1 MIPATIVVY
10 LVDMRKRIFGI
21 ILAILLFAGVQ
32 LVHTEELRKLVVF
45 ISPSCHRCMVTK
57 EKIIPKIEKEFVG
70 KVAIEYRDVTDL
82 NHYQSFLV
90 LKDQSRSEIEFY
102 LPMFYMEGVF
112 LNGKGD
118 VYLNLKK
125 LIIASL
131 GSDAIGFKEQP
142 VGLDLIERF
151 KLFSPL
157 AITGA
162 GLTDGINPCAFTVI
176 VFFISFLALQGYRK
190 RELVAIGLTFIFAVF
205 LTYLLIGF
213 GLFNF
218 IYALKGFWLV
228 TRGINIGTGV
238 LSIVLGIL
246 CIYDLYKYK
255 ATGSAENML
264 LQLPKPVKDKIHSV
278 IGMHY
283 RKAKDDMATRHIFR
297 LILTA
302 LITGFLV
309 SLLEAVCTGQLYVPT
324 IAFILKTS
332 HLKAQALGYLVL
344 YNLMF
349 VVPLFVIFIA
359 ALFGVTSGDF
369 AALMR
374 KHLATIKILMAAV
387 FFGLGIFLI
396 WRL

>member
-1 MIPATIVVY
+1 MK
-10 LVDMRKRIFGI
+10 KRLFWI
-21 ILAILLFAGVQ
+21 ILAILLFAGVG
-32 LVHTEELRKLVVF
+32 LAHAEELHKLVVF
-45 ISPSCHRCMVTK
+45 FSPSCHRCMVTK
-57 EKIIPKIEKEFVG
+57 EKVIPKIEKEFVG

-82 NHYQSFLV
+82 NHYQSFLT
-90 LKDQSRSEIEFY
+90 LKDQSRSETEFY
-102 LPMFYMEGVF
+102 LPMFYMDGVF

-118 VYLNLKK
+118 AYLNLKK

-131 GSDAIGFKEQP
+131 GSGAIGLKEQ
-142 VGLDLIERF
+142 VAGMDLIERF

-157 AITGA
+157 AIAGA

-205 LTYLLIGF
+205 LTYLLIGL

-218 IYALKGFWLV
+218 IYAFKGFWLV
-228 TRGINIGTGV
+228 MRGINISIGA
-238 LSIVLGIL
+238 LSIILGAL
-246 CIYDLYKYK
+246 CIYDLIKYK
-255 ATGSAENML
+255 ATGSAEDLL

-278 IGMHY
+278 IGLHY
-283 RKAKDDMATRHIFR
+283 RKTKDSKVTRHIFR

-302 LITGFLV
+302 LVTGFLV

-349 VVPLFVIFIA
+349 VAPLFVIFLA

-369 AALMR
+369 AALMK
-374 KHLATIKILMAAV
+374 KHLPTIKILMALV

>member
-1 MIPATIVVY
+1 
-10 LVDMRKRIFGI
+10 
-21 ILAILLFAGVQ
+21 
-32 LVHTEELRKLVVF
+32 
-45 ISPSCHRCMVTK
+45 
-57 EKIIPKIEKEFVG
+57 
-70 KVAIEYRDVTDL
+70 
-82 NHYQSFLV
+82 
-90 LKDQSRSEIEFY
+90 
-102 LPMFYMEGVF
+102 MFYMDGVF

-118 VYLNLKK
+118 AYLNLKK

-131 GSDAIGFKEQP
+131 GSNAPGLKEQA
-142 VGLDLIERF
+142 GQLDLIERF
-151 KLFSPL
+151 KRFSPL
-157 AITGA
+157 AIIGA

-190 RELVAIGLTFIFAVF
+190 RELVTIGLTFIFAVF
-205 LTYLLIGF
+205 LTYLLIGL

-218 IYALKGFWLV
+218 IYALKGFWIVMRL
-228 TRGINIGTGV
+228 INIGIGA
-238 LSIVLGIL
+238 LSIALGIL

-255 ATGSAENML
+255 TTGSSEDL
-264 LQLPKPVKDKIHSV
+264 VLQLPKPVKDRIHSV

-283 RKAKDDMATRHIFR
+283 RKAKDGMVTRHIFN

-302 LITGFLV
+302 LVTGFLV

-332 HLKAQALGYLVL
+332 HLKIQALGYLGL

-349 VVPLFVIFIA
+349 VAPLFVIFIA

-369 AALMR
+369 SAFMK
-374 KHLATIKILMAAV
+374 KHLPTIKILMALV

>member
-1 MIPATIVVY
+1 MK
-10 LVDMRKRIFGI
+10 KRISGI
-21 ILAILLFAGVQ
+21 ILAVFLIGAVQ
-32 LVHTEELRKLVVF
+32 LAHAESARKLIVF
-45 ISPSCHRCMVTK
+45 FSPSCHRCMVTK
-57 EKIIPKIEKEFVG
+57 AKVMPKIEKEFAG

-82 NHYQSFLV
+82 NHYQSFLA
-90 LKDQSRSEIEFY
+90 LKDKSRSETEFY
-102 LPMFYMEGVF
+102 LPMFYMDGVF
-112 LNGKGD
+112 LNGKGNT
-118 VYLNLKK
+118 YLNLKK
-125 LIIASL
+125 LILASL
-131 GSDAIGFKEQP
+131 GSNAPGLKEQAL
-142 VGLDLIERF
+142 GLDLVERF
-151 KLFSPL
+151 KRFSPL

-190 RELVAIGLTFIFAVF
+190 RELIAIGLAFIFAVF
-205 LTYLLIGF
+205 LTYLLIGL

-228 TRGINIGTGV
+228 MRAINIGIGA
-238 LSIVLGIL
+238 LSIVLGAL

-255 ATGSAENML
+255 ATGSTENML

-283 RKAKDDMATRHIFR
+283 RKGKDSLASRHIVR

-302 LITGFLV
+302 LVTGFLV

-349 VVPLFVIFIA
+349 VAPLFVIFLA
-359 ALFGVTSGDF
+359 ALFGATSGDF
-369 AALMR
+369 AALMK
-374 KHLATIKILMAAV
+374 KHLPTIKILMAIV

>member
-1 MIPATIVVY
+1 
-10 LVDMRKRIFGI
+10 MRKRIFGI